1 MRFQFIDE
9 HHNEYPIAL
18 MCRVLDVSRSGYY
31 AWRERPPSTREMAD
45 QKLLEKIKAVHK
57 QSRGRYGSP
66 RIYEAL
72 LQLEIRCSRKRVARL
87 MRQHGIWGKRP
98 RRRRRTTDSGH
109 NLPVAPN
116 RLQQDFSATAPNQ
129 KWCADITYIATG
141 EGWLYLAIII
151 DLYSRLI
158 VGWAIGDDL
167 SRHLVLTAFRMA
179 TGRRRPGP
187 GLIHHSDRGSQYA
200 SGDYQRM
207 LAHWKMLPSMSGVG
221 NCFDNAPA
229 ESWFATLKVECVDII
244 YETKEQARTEL
255 FEYME
260 VFYNRQRLHSKLDY
274 LSPVAFEQQY
284 HQLLNGAQLL
294 VH

>member
-9 HHNEYPIAL
+9 YHNQYPITL
-18 MCRVLDVSRSGYY
+18 MCRILDVSRSGYY
-31 AWRERPPSTREMAD
+31 AWRGRPPSARKMAD
-45 QKLLEKIKAVHK
+45 QQLLEQIKAVHK

-98 RRRRRTTDSGH
+98 RRRRRTTDSAH
-109 NLPVAPN
+109 SLPVAPN

-158 VGWAIGDDL
+158 VGWSIGDNL
-167 SRHLVLTAFRMA
+167 SRHLVLAALCMA
-179 TGRRRPGP
+179 TGRRHPGP

-207 LAHWKMLPSMSGVG
+207 LASWKMLPSMSGVG

-229 ESWFATLKVECVDII
+229 ESWFATLKVECVDVV

-284 HQLLNGAQLL
+284 PQLLNGAQLL

>member
-9 HHNEYPIAL
+9 YHNQYPITL
-18 MCRVLDVSRSGYY
+18 MCRILDVSRSGYY
-31 AWRERPPSTREMAD
+31 AWRERPPSVRKMAD
-45 QKLLEKIKAVHK
+45 QQLLEQIKAVHK

-98 RRRRRTTDSGH
+98 RRRRRTTDSAH
-109 NLPVAPN
+109 SLPVAPN

-158 VGWAIGDDL
+158 VGWSIDDNL
-167 SRHLVLTAFRMA
+167 SRHLVLAAFRMA
-179 TGRRRPGP
+179 TGRRHPGP

-207 LAHWKMLPSMSGVG
+207 LASWKMLPSMSGVG

-229 ESWFATLKVECVDII
+229 ESWFATLKVECVDVVF
-244 YETKEQARTEL
+244 ETKEQARIEL

-274 LSPVAFEQQY
+274 LSPVVFLKQ
-284 HQLLNGAQLL
+284 
-294 VH
+294 